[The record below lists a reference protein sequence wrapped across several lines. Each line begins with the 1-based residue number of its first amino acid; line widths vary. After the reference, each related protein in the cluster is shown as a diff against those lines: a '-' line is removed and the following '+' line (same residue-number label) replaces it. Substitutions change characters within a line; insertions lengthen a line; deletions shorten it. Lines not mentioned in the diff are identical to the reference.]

1 MRTLKYKHKISSI
14 VISLCIDHQRDET
27 AKSTLG
33 DSSKSRF
40 NSKQCWTWTCSL
52 HRVSI
57 NFIHSNAKVNS
68 QPRLAMISSKIPI
81 IITMFFITTWLS
93 QGELLQLQTL
103 ALGICGD
110 KFCDTLDIHWVS
122 NWSGDGV
129 YEGHRLVG
137 FWLQSD
143 LGGGPHLHIN
153 NHFQNWLKHLLSF
166 IAVNTESMSWMMN
179 HDWWLRPRWWGWWW
193 GTWMRTSGRRATT
206 MIMRVVK

>member
-1 MRTLKYKHKISSI
+1 MQTLDVFHCDFDCVLTIKEQGWNSN
-14 VISLCIDHQRDET
+14 
-27 AKSTLG
+27 
-33 DSSKSRF
+33 SSKSWI
-40 NSKQCWTWTCSL
+40 NSKQCWTWTCSF

-68 QPRLAMISSKIPI
+68 QPRLAMISTKIPI

-93 QGELLQLQTL
+93 QGELLQLSTL
-103 ALGICGD
+103 ALGIHNSD

-129 YEGHRLVG
+129 YEGHRLVD

-153 NHFQNWLKHLLSF
+153 HFQTGWNIYYHLLQS
-166 IAVNTESMSWMMN
+166 IQNPCLE
-179 HDWWLRPRWWGWWW
+179 WWI
-193 GTWMRTSGRRATT
+193 
-206 MIMRVVK
+206 MIDD